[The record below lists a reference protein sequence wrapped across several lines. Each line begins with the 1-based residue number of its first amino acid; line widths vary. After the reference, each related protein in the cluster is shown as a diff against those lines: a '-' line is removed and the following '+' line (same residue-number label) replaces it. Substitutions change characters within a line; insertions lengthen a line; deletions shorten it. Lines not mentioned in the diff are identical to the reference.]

1 MRSVKVLA
9 DSPCITKQ
17 KTRLFIRLEKMDGK
31 IQNSYFGCVTLIACL
46 LMKDEY
52 IILNNEKC
60 TLALIVFEN
69 S

>member
-31 IQNSYFGCVTLIACL
+31 IHNSYFGCVTLIACL

-52 IILNNEKC
+52 IS
-60 TLALIVFEN
+60 T
-69 S
+69 